1 MGEPERGR
9 TLGIVLPSVTIGAT
23 VPSEA
28 VSRRFGRSQCHCRG
42 VLALVSVVLE
52 LLEVLRVGVS
62 VVGGAEPEAWRTCFP
77 VSLVVDDNLAHD

>member
-9 TLGIVLPSVTIGAT
+9 TLGIVLPSVQIGAI
-23 VPSEA
+23 VRQEA
-28 VSRRFGRSQCHCRG
+28 VSRRFGRSQCHRRG

-52 LLEVLRVGVS
+52 LLEVLSVRVTVI
-62 VVGGAEPEAWRTCFP
+62 GGAEPEAWCTCFP